1 MTTAM
6 GLIAKKR
13 VEAKKNQLTIIQR
26 LFGESFDRAKKVF
39 IYGAGILGGELAE
52 RLRLENITPQGFIDS
67 DLKKHNTIH
76 CGIEVKHIDQSQ
88 PICDAYIIIAVHGK
102 YDEIETLL
110 TEKNLKKNNHIK
122 RLNLDL
128 DISANIANPTLLM
141 LSGFKQIGSHG
152 LLKQLTHDAD
162 IVESV
167 YKRLADQKSR
177 DLYISL
183 IVSMVDYENIKL
195 LAGFLRDYSEPVSKW
210 GNIALFS
217 YPESHCYFDNDLY
230 SLKEGDV
237 LLDIGAFDGCSSA
250 AFIDK
255 AESMGLS
262 RFKSVAF
269 EPDPNNFILLSERFR
284 TVEHVEVN
292 QLAVWSDS
300 RTLNFRSSDFSPLKS
315 SSLINQDGDIQV
327 KAISIDD
334 LNLENVTII
343 KADPSGKEVA
353 SKVLVG
359 AQNTINKHRPVLIFP
374 AYHNFEAIYMMA
386 NQIDSLFPDK
396 YNIYLRHLSWSMG
409 ETDVFAIPK

>member
-67 DLKKHNTIH
+67 DINKHNKTYH
-76 CGIEVKHIDQSQ
+76 GISITHIDNVQTFT
-88 PICDAYIIIAVHGK
+88 DAYIIIATRDG
-102 YDEIETLL
+102 YAQIESLL
-110 TEKNLKKNNHIK
+110 TEKNLAQNNSII

-128 DISANIANPTLLM
+128 DISANIANPTLMMISEFRQLGSQVLM
-141 LSGFKQIGSHG
+141 KKLNQ
-152 LLKQLTHDAD
+152 DAE
-162 IVESV
+162 IIEFV
-167 YKRLADQKSR
+167 YAKLADRKSR
-177 DLYISL
+177 DLFITL
-183 IVSMVDYENIKL
+183 IVSMVDYDNIKL
-195 LAGFLRDYSEPVSKW
+195 LGDFLKAHSEAVSKW
-210 GNIALFS
+210 GSIALFS
-217 YPESHCYFDNDLY
+217 YPESRCYFDSDLY
-230 SLKEGDV
+230 TLNEGDV
-237 LLDIGAFDGCSSA
+237 LLDVGAFDGCSTA

-255 AESMGLS
+255 AEAKGLRQYTS
-262 RFKSVAF
+262 IAF
-269 EPDPNNFILLSERFR
+269 EPDPDNFMLLSKRFKSKNN
-284 TVEHVEVN
+284 VKVN
-292 QLAVWSDS
+292 QLAVWSES
-300 RTLNFRSSDFSPLKS
+300 TTLNFKTSNNAPLRS
-315 SSLINQDGDIQV
+315 SSLINEEGNMQV
-327 KAISIDD
+327 RAVKIDD
-334 LNLENVTII
+334 LNLDRVTII
-343 KADPSGKEVA
+343 KADPPGENVA
-353 SKVLVG
+353 SRVLVG